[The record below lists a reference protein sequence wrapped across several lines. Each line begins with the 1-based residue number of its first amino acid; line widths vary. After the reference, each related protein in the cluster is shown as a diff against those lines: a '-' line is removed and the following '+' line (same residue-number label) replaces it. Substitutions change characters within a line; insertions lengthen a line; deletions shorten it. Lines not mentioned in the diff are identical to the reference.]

1 MLAIFIYV
9 GVEVTIGSNMG
20 ALLETKE
27 IKGIDHTQIA
37 KYISLYW
44 GSLMIGRWTG
54 ALNVFKMSKQL
65 KIVLNILVPFI
76 AFGIV
81 LFFNNLREGD
91 VSDLYMYA
99 IWIVI
104 FIIANF
110 MAQEKPAR
118 TLMLFGLAASIMMI
132 VGLFTTGDI
141 ALYSFMS
148 GGLFL
153 SLIHI

>member
-1 MLAIFIYV
+1 
-9 GVEVTIGSNMG
+9 MG

-81 LFFNNLREGD
+81 LFL
-91 VSDLYMYA
+91 
-99 IWIVI
+99 
-104 FIIANF
+104 IIYVKA
-110 MAQEKPAR
+110 MCP
-118 TLMLFGLAASIMMI
+118 TCICTLFGL
-132 VGLFTTGDI
+132 
-141 ALYSFMS
+141 
-148 GGLFL
+148 LFL
-153 SLIHI
+153 L